1 MNITSL
7 QELLVHVCD
16 TCDPSNSK
24 ATNMSLV
31 FELWW
36 VIRLEGNNSP
46 TGLYPSNYTQPV
58 ICYIFLRVTMATV
71 RAFISPGVS
80 IISGA
85 ISLMGSD
92 TSFLFGGWV
101 AVNLFSSWLLL
112 RCQPLNG
119 HHWYTSAPCSL
130 MVIVQICLLPDL
142 WRVNGII
149 YVYIYIYTHLCVT
162 YLMVRTRFCF
172 HFVLFSPL
180 FLTHKFAQRL
190 QLFIVM
196 SVRWFSKEHRLVL
209 SRTLQLHLIKSVL
222 FVFSKPAPQPHV
234 GDWKSHVWQQNQ
246 ERWYMQVTSM

>member
-149 YVYIYIYTHLCVT
+149 YVYIYIYPFVCNLFNGENT
-162 YLMVRTRFCF
+162 
-172 HFVLFSPL
+172 VLFSL
-180 FLTHKFAQRL
+180 CTF
-190 QLFIVM
+190 
-196 SVRWFSKEHRLVL
+196 FS
-209 SRTLQLHLIKSVL
+209 T
-222 FVFSKPAPQPHV
+222 FP
-234 GDWKSHVWQQNQ
+234 DT
-246 ERWYMQVTSM
+246 QVCTEAAAFHCDVSEVV